1 MPSPHEEEALNDNE
15 VRVLVVDD
23 IEDAAKS
30 LALVLSLNG
39 YMSRTAGDGASALE
53 LTEAFRP
60 HCILLDVNMPGIDG
74 LELTRRLRDTYGDDI
89 VLVAVTGG
97 AADQAR
103 VAGTFELVDHYLA
116 KPINMAKL
124 EKILPRRTG
133 ALLCGGS

>member
-1 MPSPHEEEALNDNE
+1 MNDND

-39 YMSRTAGDGASALE
+39 YMSRTAMDGASALE

-74 LELTRRLRDTYGDDI
+74 LELTCRLRIAYGDDI

-116 KPINMAKL
+116 KPIDMAEL
-124 EKILPRRTG
+124 EKILPRRNG
-133 ALLCGGS
+133 ALPCDGS

>member
-1 MPSPHEEEALNDNE
+1 VFCQVFREDALSEND

-23 IEDAAKS
+23 VEDAAKS

-39 YMSRTAGDGASALE
+39 YVARTAGDGASAIE
-53 LTEAFRP
+53 VTEEFLP

-74 LELTRRLRDTYGDDI
+74 LELTRRLRTSYGDDI

-97 AADQAR
+97 SVDQAR

-116 KPINMAKL
+116 KPIDMAKL
-124 EKILPRRTG
+124 EKILPKRP
-133 ALLCGGS
+133 A

>member
-1 MPSPHEEEALNDNE
+1 VFCQVFREDALSEND

-23 IEDAAKS
+23 VEDAAKS

-39 YMSRTAGDGASALE
+39 YVARTAGDGASAIE
-53 LTEAFRP
+53 VTEEFLP

-74 LELTRRLRDTYGDDI
+74 LELTRRLRTSYGDDI

-97 AADQAR
+97 SADQAR

-116 KPINMAKL
+116 KPIDMAKL
-124 EKILPRRTG
+124 EKILPKRP
-133 ALLCGGS
+133 A